1 MEVTPKQ
8 MYSLVMNRL
17 NELARAINSTTS
29 IKRRRSLEDMIKH
42 NEKWKFHLE
51 DWFGNVKGALV

>member
-1 MEVTPKQ
+1 